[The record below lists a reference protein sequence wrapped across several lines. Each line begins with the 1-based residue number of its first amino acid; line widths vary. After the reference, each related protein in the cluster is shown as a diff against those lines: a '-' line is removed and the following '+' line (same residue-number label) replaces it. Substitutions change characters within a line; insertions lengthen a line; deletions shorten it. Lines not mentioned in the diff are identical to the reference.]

1 MVNSREMNSTNPTKS
16 DRSMAPH
23 GNRPLSYNWVLAIG
37 ITMILLGVLLFAFRA
52 ALISLV
58 IMIIG
63 ISLFTVWLYLSTRLK
78 ESKNLP
84 QRGGLSIRQVQ
95 AELNEECICA
105 ICKHKV
111 SSTCLS
117 ESCACCILMK
127 DDSVVGHSNNPL
139 Q

>member
-1 MVNSREMNSTNPTKS
+1 MNSTNPTKS
-16 DRSMAPH
+16 GRSVAPH
-23 GNRPLSYNWVLAIG
+23 GNRPLSYNWVFAIG
-37 ITMILLGVLLFAFRA
+37 ITMILLGVILFALRA
-52 ALISLV
+52 ALVSLV

-63 ISLFTVWLYLSTRLK
+63 ISLFTAWLYLITRLK

-84 QRGGLSIRQVQ
+84 QKGSLSNRQVQ
-95 AELNEECICA
+95 GELNEECICA

-111 SSTCLS
+111 SNTCLN
-117 ESCACCILMK
+117 ENCACCILMK

>member
-1 MVNSREMNSTNPTKS
+1 
-16 DRSMAPH
+16 
-23 GNRPLSYNWVLAIG
+23 
-37 ITMILLGVLLFAFRA
+37 MILLGVILFALRA

-58 IMIIG
+58 IIVIG
-63 ISLFTVWLYLSTRLK
+63 ITLFTAWLYLSTRLK

-84 QRGGLSIRQVQ
+84 QKGGLPNRQVQ
-95 AELNEECICA
+95 AQLNEECICA

-111 SSTCLS
+111 SSTCLN
-117 ESCACCILMK
+117 ENCACCILMK

>member
-1 MVNSREMNSTNPTKS
+1 MSSTNPTKS
-16 DRSMAPH
+16 DRSIVPH
-23 GNRPLSYNWVLAIG
+23 GNRPLSYNWVFAIG
-37 ITMILLGVLLFAFRA
+37 ITMILLGVILFALRA

-58 IMIIG
+58 IIVIG
-63 ISLFTVWLYLSTRLK
+63 VTLITAWLYLSTRLK

-84 QRGGLSIRQVQ
+84 QKGGLPNRQVQ

-111 SSTCLS
+111 SSTCLN
-117 ESCACCILMK
+117 ENCACCILMK

>member
-1 MVNSREMNSTNPTKS
+1 MNSTNPTKS
-16 DRSMAPH
+16 DRSIAPH
-23 GNRPLSYNWVLAIG
+23 GNRPLSYNWVFAIG
-37 ITMILLGVLLFAFRA
+37 ITLILLGVILFALRA

-63 ISLFTVWLYLSTRLK
+63 ISLFTTWLYLSTRLK

-84 QRGGLSIRQVQ
+84 QKGSLSNRQG
-95 AELNEECICA
+95 ELNEECICA

-111 SSTCLS
+111 STTCLN
-117 ESCACCILMK
+117 ENCACCILMK

>member
-1 MVNSREMNSTNPTKS
+1 MNSTNPTKS
-16 DRSMAPH
+16 DRSITPH
-23 GNRPLSYNWVLAIG
+23 GDRPLSYNWVFAIG
-37 ITMILLGVLLFAFRA
+37 ITLILLGVILFALRA

-63 ISLFTVWLYLSTRLK
+63 ISLFTAWLYLSTRLK

-84 QRGGLSIRQVQ
+84 QKGSLSNRQVLG
-95 AELNEECICA
+95 ELNEECICA

-111 SSTCLS
+111 STTCLN
-117 ESCACCILMK
+117 ENCACCILMK